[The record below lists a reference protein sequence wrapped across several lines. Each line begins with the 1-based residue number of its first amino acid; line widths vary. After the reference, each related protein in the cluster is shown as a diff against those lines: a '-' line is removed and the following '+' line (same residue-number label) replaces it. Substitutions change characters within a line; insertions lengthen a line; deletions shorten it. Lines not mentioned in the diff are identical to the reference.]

1 MTENKNTAVEP
12 VEAIYQ
18 RNTLGVNPHVYVQLL
33 KKLNDPDKMVKPKK
47 TLRTYTR
54 LEYQDP
60 YLELFLQTIDRSK
73 RTITVAARNI
83 SCSGISVLHSSYVYP
98 GTFATTKLH
107 KVDGTPMTVSGRVIR
122 CEHRGGIVHEIG
134 IKFDVDIH
142 VREFVRQD
150 IHDSVRVL
158 EKIQPAQLMG
168 KVCIVG
174 DDREVLPDTQ
184 VFLKATQLTCE
195 YFKTAEQCL
204 KAKLDNHL
212 LLIACLDVGEMT
224 GPEFTKHLRE
234 QGFLKPIIL
243 VGSDADKTVKNHIRL
258 STADGFVVSP
268 IEEEDLLCTLGEY
281 LLSKWS
287 EKQLECARI
296 KPTTE
301 AQQEL
306 RNEIAKLGI
315 QLDQHMRTKDAVQV
329 YGTCTKIRSAA
340 PLLGMK
346 SLRDLAS
353 KVGEALAGEGELEP
367 QLNTLNDIRLI
378 CASVKKAA

>member
-1 MTENKNTAVEP
+1 MTENKNTAIESVEMP
-12 VEAIYQ
+12 FQ
-18 RNTLGVNPHVYVQLL
+18 RNTLGVNSQVYLQLL
-33 KKLNDPDKMVKPKK
+33 KKLNDPDKMVRPKK

-54 LEYQDP
+54 LEYRDP

-73 RTITVAARNI
+73 RTIVVAARNI

-98 GTFATTKLH
+98 GTFATAKLY
-107 KVDGTPMTVSGRVIR
+107 KVDGTPLTISGRVIR

-150 IHDSVRVL
+150 IHETVRVL

-168 KVCIVG
+168 KVCVVG

-184 VFLKATQLTCE
+184 VFLKSTQLACE
-195 YFKTAEQCL
+195 YIKTAQEAL
-204 KAKLDNHL
+204 KTKLEDHL

-234 QGFLKPIIL
+234 HGFMRPIIL
-243 VGSDADKTVKNHIRL
+243 VGQGGDNAMKNHIRL
-258 STADGFVVSP
+258 STADGYVISP
-268 IEEEDLLCTLGEY
+268 IQEQDLLCTLGEY

-296 KPTTE
+296 KPSPE
-301 AQQEL
+301 AEEGL

-315 QLDQHMRTKDAVQV
+315 QLDQHIRTQDPVHA
-329 YGTCTKIRSAA
+329 YATCTKIRSAA

-353 KVGEALAGEGELEP
+353 KAGEALAGEGDMES
-367 QLNTLNDIRLI
+367 QIDALNDIRLI